1 LGYFISAWIASQ
13 GVRNSSDADDHLGA
27 GSIKL
32 RASGRLDDFREKI
45 TFYNKLIDLD
55 VRLGDLAPALLALGA
70 ALAGCV
76 SEWDQLSLRRP
87 APRPLPSHY
96 CHRPQRNGHPRLTQE
111 AEGVSGR
118 FKSPSVA
125 DGIANYIAVAKKPLG
140 RENSD

>member
-45 TFYNKLIDLD
+45 TFYNKQIDLD

-76 SEWDQLSLRRP
+76 SEWDQLSLAGRLHVRCL
-87 APRPLPSHY
+87 PLFATGLS
-96 CHRPQRNGHPRLTQE
+96 
-111 AEGVSGR
+111 AM
-118 FKSPSVA
+118 A
-125 DGIANYIAVAKKPLG
+125 ILG
-140 RENSD
+140 